1 MRRTLGAR
9 QSRKSSGGILN
20 RAPHQGR
27 ACCPAAP
34 PFGERW
40 PGRIQQLGGGAVPHA
55 ALASNHE
62 AQNACEGCS
71 TLVDPV
77 LALAVLAGGSYE
89 IWVEAGQV
97 AGP

>member
-1 MRRTLGAR
+1 M
-9 QSRKSSGGILN
+9 
-20 RAPHQGR
+20 
-27 ACCPAAP
+27 
-34 PFGERW
+34 
-40 PGRIQQLGGGAVPHA
+40 PHA

-97 AGP
+97 AGSRLGNAAFLVLVTLPLAWRRRRPPGVLAIVTLAPSPSC